1 MNIIFLINLLNHGD
15 GICSEKLRYLLFD
28 MLFAFAIQ
36 KRYTI
41 KYIGGEKMGTTTHQV
56 NFRTESS
63 LYKQAK
69 STLDN
74 DKVSVSEIL
83 NATLRKIATGAIDP
97 VEFISSDTVNNDTFR
112 TAFEDL
118 KKEILVGHQAI
129 LKGNTTSLTDVRKEF
144 NLD

>member
-1 MNIIFLINLLNHGD
+1 M
-15 GICSEKLRYLLFD
+15 S
-28 MLFAFAIQ
+28 
-36 KRYTI
+36 
-41 KYIGGEKMGTTTHQV
+41 TTTHQV
-56 NFRTESS
+56 NFRAESS

-69 STLDN
+69 STLDS

-97 VEFISSDTVNNDTFR
+97 VEFITSDTVIDNSFK

-118 KKEILVGHQAI
+118 KKEVLVGHQAI
-129 LKGNTTSLTDVRKEF
+129 LEGQTTSLAKVRKEF

>member
-1 MNIIFLINLLNHGD
+1 MSI
-15 GICSEKLRYLLFD
+15 
-28 MLFAFAIQ
+28 
-36 KRYTI
+36 
-41 KYIGGEKMGTTTHQV
+41 TTHQV

-69 STLDN
+69 STLDS

-97 VEFISSDTVNNDTFR
+97 IEFISSDTVNDDTLR
-112 TAFEDL
+112 TAFSDL

-129 LKGNTTSLTDVRKEF
+129 LEGKTTNLADVRKEF